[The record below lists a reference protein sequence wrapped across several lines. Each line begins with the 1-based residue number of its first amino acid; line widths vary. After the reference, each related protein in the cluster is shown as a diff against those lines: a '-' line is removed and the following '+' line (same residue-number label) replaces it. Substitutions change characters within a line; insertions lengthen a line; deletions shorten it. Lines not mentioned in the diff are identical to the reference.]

1 VRITDALVHAWDLA
15 KATGLATQ
23 LLAASRQRMTG
34 SLRGTFFGDP
44 QPLRPRPAASRPTG
58 RFLER
63 QVGKALTPAQP
74 ANSVSPG
81 QGWSG

>member
-1 VRITDALVHAWDLA
+1 
-15 KATGLATQ
+15 
-23 LLAASRQRMTG
+23 MTG